1 VSVPDAATI
10 GDTTR
15 RGAQEQNACAPPG
28 AVVAA
33 SLRRGQARDA
43 GRGAA
48 RRRGDLVAGAEPKDQ
63 EGHPMRTQGAC
74 DTISPVA
81 ETGEIVELTM
91 RLVVGSDPIQ
101 GSTRVAGGERRE
113 FWGWLE
119 LAEVVQQ
126 TADGDDEPGDPGTS
140 SSNGTSPS

>member
-1 VSVPDAATI
+1 
-10 GDTTR
+10 
-15 RGAQEQNACAPPG
+15 
-28 AVVAA
+28 
-33 SLRRGQARDA
+33 
-43 GRGAA
+43 
-48 RRRGDLVAGAEPKDQ
+48 
-63 EGHPMRTQGAC
+63 MRTQGAC